1 MATSMFMLTR
11 ETQERLADRVLER
24 LNEEFPQ
31 HDFIAGS
38 ADHSEFENTTSLPMA
53 RLEPDCLRRRAFQRL
68 RSDFRDCKPS

>member
-38 ADHSEFENTTSLPMA
+38 AD
-53 RLEPDCLRRRAFQRL
+53 LRI
-68 RSDFRDCKPS
+68 